1 MSLVAVGYHGGVEAF
16 VLLGMDVDFKVGL
29 DQLREVHS
37 RRYNMQRTALELFL
51 VDQTNYFLNF
61 SSSKV
66 SLCVYDE

>member
-1 MSLVAVGYHGGVEAF
+1 MSLVAVGYHGDVEAF
-16 VLLGMDVDFKVGL
+16 VLLGMDFDFKVGL

-66 SLCVYDE
+66 SLCIYDE